1 MNKLAIALLLFPAV
15 LQAQFNCQQS
25 KLLMSQ
31 MQTPSINNNA
41 KSDTFDIHHYALE
54 LDLTHI
60 QQQIFRA
67 NASVH
72 FSPKI
77 AGASRL
83 NLDLLELSVDSIRYR
98 APGGNFSSSGFS
110 FTYNDSL
117 LALSLQQP
125 INSNDTGVFKIYYSG
140 YPKKDASGWGGF
152 HSGQGYFYNL
162 GVGFAANPHTFGR
175 AWFPCFDNFVEKSTY
190 SLKVYSRQPLQ
201 PLLSGDDIQRTIV
214 TGDTVLS
221 TASLSQPIPTYLV
234 SFALANYQFLTD
246 TVMGLNG
253 PVDILLAAKA
263 SDTANL
269 KSSFRNLKQV
279 FHAFEN
285 WFGPYEWPR
294 IGYAVTMQGAME
306 HSTSIHYP
314 ISLVDGTL
322 SGEDIMAHELAHH
335 WFGNLVTCQTAEDMW
350 INEGMAEYLSHLY
363 REALYG
369 SDEYKL
375 TVRDNAYNVLNYAHK
390 RDNGYA
396 AVYGPENENT
406 YGYHTYQKGAMVGH
420 NLRHYLGDSLYFAG
434 LKSVLQQNKFGNLT
448 SAQFQ
453 SELIAATGQSDL
465 QDFFTNWIF
474 SAGFPQ
480 FQVDDWTYN
489 PLLQRIDL
497 SITQHLYAAPSLHN
511 AVPVGVTFLNEQGDS
526 LSMTFTHNGK
536 TSSHSGILLP
546 FAPTVV
552 LANYGANLLTAS
564 TYDHIE
570 INGNHPLAT
579 KYSELNLSVKSF
591 SDSGRVIAMHHLAPS
606 DKKAANP
613 FDFKLSNSRYWSI
626 HKLGLDSTELKASLR
641 FDGSIRGWDQDLLA
655 NGNDSLVVLY
665 RAQGSDL
672 WNIYPHQQKNTGSSN
687 SKVGTIELQP
697 LLAGDYVL
705 ANTAESIGFEEN
717 TIVKNGFQ
725 VYPNPANRQ
734 LIVETQSLNAQKVA
748 VEIIDS
754 SGKAVYSKTFTPV
767 KGSAFMEVIDIA
779 HLPAGLYQL
788 LLNKS
793 SFAFSKR

>member
-1 MNKLAIALLLFPAV
+1 MNKLAIALLFIPAL

-25 KLLMSQ
+25 KMLMSQ

-41 KSDTFDIHHYALE
+41 KSDTFDIHHYQLE
-54 LDLTHI
+54 LDLTGI
-60 QQQIFRA
+60 QQQNFK
-67 NASVH
+67 ASTNLH

-77 AGASRL
+77 AGVNRL
-83 NLDLLELSVDSIRYR
+83 NLDLLELTVDSIRYR
-98 APGGNFSSSGFS
+98 APGGTFSGNGFS
-110 FTYNDSL
+110 YTYNDSL
-117 LALSLQQP
+117 LALNLNQAIS
-125 INSNDTGVFKIYYSG
+125 INDTGVFKIYYSG
-140 YPKKDASGWGGF
+140 NPKKDASGWGGF

-190 SLKVYSRQPLQ
+190 TLKVYSRQPLQ
-201 PLLSGDDIQRTIV
+201 PLLSGHDIQRSIIR
-214 TGDTVLS
+214 GDTVLS
-221 TASLSQPIPTYLV
+221 TASLSQPTPTYLV
-234 SFALANYQFLTD
+234 SFALANYEFLSD

-263 SDTANL
+263 SDTVNL

-294 IGYAVTMQGAME
+294 IGYAITTQGAME
-306 HSTSIHYP
+306 HATSIHYP

-363 REALYG
+363 RESLYG
-369 SDEYKL
+369 KKDYTK
-375 TVRDNAYNVLNYAHK
+375 TVRDNAFNVLNYAHS

-396 AVYGPENENT
+396 PIYGPENEYT

-420 NLRHYLGDSLYFAG
+420 NLRHYLGDSLYFNG
-434 LKSVLQQNKFGNLT
+434 METVLQQNKFGNIT
-448 SAQFQ
+448 TAQFQ
-453 SELIAATGQSDL
+453 SDLIAATGKNEL
-465 QDFFTNWIF
+465 QDFFSDWIF

-497 SITQHLYAAPSLHN
+497 SITQHLYEAPALHN
-511 AVPVGVTFLNEQGDS
+511 SVPVDVTFLNEQGDS
-526 LSMTFTHNGK
+526 LSMTFKHSGK
-536 TSSHSGILLP
+536 TSRHSGILLP
-546 FAPTVV
+546 FEPTVV
-552 LANYGANLLTAS
+552 LSNYGGNLLTAS
-564 TYDHIE
+564 TYDHIK
-570 INGNHPLAT
+570 INGNHPLPT
-579 KYSELNLSVKSF
+579 KYSELNLSVESF
-591 SDSGRVIAMHHLAPS
+591 SDSGRIIAMHHLAPA

-613 FDFKLSNSRYWSI
+613 FDFKLSNSRYWSVY
-626 HKLGLDSTELKASLR
+626 KLGLDSTELKASIR
-641 FDGSIRGWDQDLLA
+641 FDGSIRGWDQYLLQY
-655 NGNDSLVVLY
+655 GNDSLVVLY
-665 RAQGSDL
+665 RAKGSDL

-687 SKVGTIELQP
+687 SKVGTLELQP

-705 ANTAESIGFEEN
+705 ANTAESIGFHGN
-717 TIVKNGFQ
+717 TMIKNGFQ

-734 LIVETQSLNAQKVA
+734 LIVETAELIAGKVA

-754 SGKAVYSKTFTPV
+754 SGKAVFSQSYS
-767 KGSAFMEVIDIA
+767 SAEGAAFKKVIGIA
-779 HLPAGLYQL
+779 HLPQGQYQL
-788 LLNKS
+788 LINKS

>member
-253 PVDILLAAKA
+253 PVDITGRQGL
-263 SDTANL
+263 
-269 KSSFRNLKQV
+269 RYRQ
-279 FHAFEN
+279 FE
-285 WFGPYEWPR
+285 
-294 IGYAVTMQGAME
+294 
-306 HSTSIHYP
+306 
-314 ISLVDGTL
+314 
-322 SGEDIMAHELAHH
+322 
-335 WFGNLVTCQTAEDMW
+335 
-350 INEGMAEYLSHLY
+350 
-363 REALYG
+363 
-369 SDEYKL
+369 
-375 TVRDNAYNVLNYAHK
+375 
-390 RDNGYA
+390 
-396 AVYGPENENT
+396 
-406 YGYHTYQKGAMVGH
+406 
-420 NLRHYLGDSLYFAG
+420 
-434 LKSVLQQNKFGNLT
+434 KF
-448 SAQFQ
+448 
-453 SELIAATGQSDL
+453 
-465 QDFFTNWIF
+465 
-474 SAGFPQ
+474 
-480 FQVDDWTYN
+480 
-489 PLLQRIDL
+489 
-497 SITQHLYAAPSLHN
+497 
-511 AVPVGVTFLNEQGDS
+511 
-526 LSMTFTHNGK
+526 
-536 TSSHSGILLP
+536 
-546 FAPTVV
+546 
-552 LANYGANLLTAS
+552 
-564 TYDHIE
+564 
-570 INGNHPLAT
+570 
-579 KYSELNLSVKSF
+579 
-591 SDSGRVIAMHHLAPS
+591 
-606 DKKAANP
+606 
-613 FDFKLSNSRYWSI
+613 
-626 HKLGLDSTELKASLR
+626 
-641 FDGSIRGWDQDLLA
+641 
-655 NGNDSLVVLY
+655 
-665 RAQGSDL
+665 
-672 WNIYPHQQKNTGSSN
+672 
-687 SKVGTIELQP
+687 
-697 LLAGDYVL
+697 
-705 ANTAESIGFEEN
+705 
-717 TIVKNGFQ
+717 
-725 VYPNPANRQ
+725 
-734 LIVETQSLNAQKVA
+734 
-748 VEIIDS
+748 
-754 SGKAVYSKTFTPV
+754 
-767 KGSAFMEVIDIA
+767 
-779 HLPAGLYQL
+779 
-788 LLNKS
+788 
-793 SFAFSKR
+793 FSKFKAGISRL